1 MSQEK
6 HGTIASPSLAQAEV
20 GVCGSQIYEVGQ
32 NKSEN
37 QNNGS
42 APDGAAV
49 PVLPEASVPLGPNGL
64 PIQMDR
70 RTNLEPYSGPDRRKA
85 ASERRASVDRRVVDI
100 GSPTG
105 LERRRGPGCR
115 RTNDRKSAEEGEMT
129 DEQFE
134 FVLAIDTYKR
144 LNGRPFPSWT
154 EVLEIVKQLGY
165 RKVAASSIHLANS
178 TGRSNVLPAPTPPAP
193 PEKESDYMPG

>member
-1 MSQEK
+1 MSHEN
-6 HGTIASPSLAQAEV
+6 HRSLTSTTTSETPLPTSGLADT
-20 GVCGSQIYEVGQ
+20 GH
-32 NKSEN
+32 NLTEN
-37 QNNGS
+37 QTHGS
-42 APDGAAV
+42 APESAAV
-49 PVLPEASVPLGPNGL
+49 SVLPETPVPLGPNGL
-64 PIQMDR
+64 PVQLDR
-70 RTNLEPYSGPDRRKA
+70 RSNSASFEGDDRRA
-85 ASERRASVDRRVVDI
+85 TRAERRASVERRVVDI

-115 RTNDRKSAEEGEMT
+115 RTNDRRSAEEGEMT

-165 RKVAASSIHLANS
+165 RKVAASSLNLSHG
-178 TGRSNVLPAPTPPAP
+178 TGRSNTLPPPMPPTR
-193 PEKESDYMPG
+193 PEKESEFMPG